1 MKAGVFFR
9 LMAALII
16 GLVLLMYFTS
26 CYSSKKADKA
36 VSKALATYPEQTIGK
51 VRLLAPCV
59 TIGSSFS
66 IDSAAYKSSLDS
78 LYNSRGWY
86 EALIRGLEQFQHDTA
101 ENKNCPTIL
110 KELELANKK
119 IEYQEEYIID
129 LTDKFNS
136 IEPIVINRVDT
147 VLDKS
152 ETTLLNFELL
162 AAKKE
167 TTDVKG
173 ELIAEKKYHQQ
184 AKEGRNSWRKWFFIL
199 LGVTLAS
206 WIPYFLKLK
215 KSFSIKSLIS

>member
-1 MKAGVFFR
+1 MSGKNFSL
-9 LMAALII
+9 LMAALI
-16 GLVLLMYFTS
+16 GLLLIFLIAGCNSEKRIM
-26 CYSSKKADKA
+26 KG
-36 VSKALATYPEQTIGK
+36 VSKGLAFYPEQTIAK
-51 VRLLAPCV
+51 VRLLSPCV

-66 IDSAAYKSSLDS
+66 TDSVAYKASLDS
-78 LYNSRGWY
+78 LHNSRVSY
-86 EALIRGLEQFQHDTA
+86 ESLIRGLEQFQHDTA

-119 IEYQEEYIID
+119 MDYQEEYIID

-167 TTDVKG
+167 TTDTKG

-184 AKEGRNSWRKWFFIL
+184 AREGRNSWRKWFFIL
-199 LGVTLAS
+199 LGVTLLS
-206 WIPYFLKLK
+206 WVPYFLKLK